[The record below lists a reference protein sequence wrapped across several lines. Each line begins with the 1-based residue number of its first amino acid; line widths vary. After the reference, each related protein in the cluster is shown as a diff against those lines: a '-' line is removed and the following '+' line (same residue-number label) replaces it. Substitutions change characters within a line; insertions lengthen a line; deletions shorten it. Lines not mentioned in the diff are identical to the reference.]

1 MEVSAEAMRRKHN
14 RVVSGEHVM
23 PFSCACGPCFLFA
36 EAAIENSMLKIK
48 HTV

>member
-1 MEVSAEAMRRKHN
+1 MEVSAEAMRRKDN
-14 RVVSGEHVM
+14 GVLSGEDVM
-23 PFSCACGPCFLFA
+23 PFSCARGPCFLFT